1 MARFRNSTLHDQ
13 DDSAVVSDARELT
26 PRGPSGLIGEILVGL
41 GRMTSEDVER
51 VLQHQRDKG
60 GRFGEIA
67 VSLELV
73 TQDDVLFALSQQFQY
88 PYAPRERRNLSP
100 ELIALNQPF
109 SFQAEALRAIRSQ
122 VLQRLFSDP
131 GEARRA
137 VAVVSADPGDGKTYF
152 AANLAV
158 MLAQLGGRT
167 LLVDADMRGPRQH
180 EVFGIENERGL
191 SGVLSGRAEE
201 QVIQQLTS
209 VPGLF
214 LLPVGVSPPNPLEL
228 VERPTFGLLMR
239 EMTSKFD
246 YVIVDTPAAAFGADA
261 TVIAAKCGAAL
272 VVARRNESR
281 VGSLQSLVAS
291 LNDTHTNL
299 AGVVV
304 NDH

>member
-1 MARFRNSTLHDQ
+1 MARFRNSALHEQ
-13 DDSAVVSDARELT
+13 DDSGVISDAREIA
-26 PRGPSGLIGEILVGL
+26 PRSPSGLIGEILVGL
-41 GRMTSEDVER
+41 GRLTSEQVER
-51 VLQHQRDKG
+51 VLAQQRDKG
-60 GRFGEIA
+60 GRFGEVA
-67 VSLELV
+67 VSLGLV
-73 TQDDVLFALSQQFQY
+73 TDDDVLYALSQQFQY
-88 PYAPRERRNLSP
+88 PYAPQERRNLSP
-100 ELIALNQPF
+100 ELVALNQPF
-109 SFQAEALRAIRSQ
+109 SFQAESLRAIRSQ

-201 QVIQQLTS
+201 QVIQQLTT
-209 VPGLF
+209 VPGLY

-291 LNDTHTNL
+291 LNETRTNL